1 MDGSGVAVMSHYI
14 GLQYK
19 LIQIKG
25 FTIKIKS
32 ECLQTLLDSSVG
44 LVYKTV
50 QIKMLAF
57 SFCTHFEP
65 WSNRDSYQMTSV
77 NVLSFWKMYSERIV
91 IEVPNY

>member
-1 MDGSGVAVMSHYI
+1 MQQETAMQNKFLIFDWLTCKKSDGWEWCGCDVTLYRFI
-14 GLQYK
+14 TL
-19 LIQIKG
+19 QIKG

-32 ECLQTLLDSSVG
+32 ECLQTLLDSSVV

-65 WSNRDSYQMTSV
+65 
-77 NVLSFWKMYSERIV
+77 
-91 IEVPNY
+91 